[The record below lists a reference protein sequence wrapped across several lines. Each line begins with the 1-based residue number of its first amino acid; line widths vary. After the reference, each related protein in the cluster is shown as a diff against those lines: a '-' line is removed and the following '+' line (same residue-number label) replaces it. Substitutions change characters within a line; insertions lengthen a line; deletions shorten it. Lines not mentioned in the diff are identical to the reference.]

1 MINSVPNTIN
11 SAGGTSVD
19 LGDMCREIWQFMKQ
33 NNPGSVN
40 DPSTIRL
47 LCGMLTGE
55 TNISNKE
62 LGELQKENGDRY
74 VKYQLGDVRELK

>member
-1 MINSVPNTIN
+1 
-11 SAGGTSVD
+11 
-19 LGDMCREIWQFMKQ
+19 MKE
-33 NNPGSVN
+33 NHSDSVN
-40 DPSTIRL
+40 DPNTIRL

-74 VKYQLGDVRELK
+74 VRHRLGDVREVNTNPINTGRIS